1 MSLED
6 VQLDTNGY
14 YALGVPAYLA
24 VIGVEWL
31 LLRRRGIRSY
41 SLPESLANMSAGL
54 GEVTLGVFIG
64 PALVML
70 YEWAYR
76 HLCIVHP
83 FHEGS
88 LASWVFAFLLAD
100 FCYYVYHRASHRV
113 GAFWAIHGVHHQA
126 RVMNVTVALRHPWLS
141 DSYSAPFYAL
151 CPIMGIPTAQFFVAI
166 SFISFYAFTVHSRTF
181 RRPGLFVLV
190 TPQTHIVHH
199 ARNPRYIDK
208 NFGAMFTLWDRIF
221 GTHVEVVPEDPPDLG
236 TLSGCDTYSGARAQW
251 IGLRDLLARAR
262 YVKGPVAKVVSFL
275 RPPAWR
281 PEGAPAG
288 TEKRASEG
296 KLGIGR
302 GALHVG
308 AFVAVLMV
316 AAELFLNAET
326 LHMPIKLL
334 LGGAVFGSLY
344 LTGRAVDRATS
355 TPTPTSTSTPTS
367 TPTST
372 STSTPAVSAK

>member
-1 MSLED
+1 MLALD
-6 VQLDTNGY
+6 LQLDTQLDTNGY

-31 LLRRRGIRSY
+31 LLRRRGVKSY
-41 SLPESLANMSAGL
+41 ALPESLANMSAGL

-64 PALVML
+64 PTLVLL

-76 HLCIVHP
+76 HLAVVHL
-83 FHEGS
+83 FRDGS

-100 FCYYVYHRASHRV
+100 LCYYGYHRASHGV

-199 ARNPRYIDK
+199 AKNPRYIDK
-208 NFGAMFTLWDRIF
+208 NFGAMFTLWDRLF
-221 GTHVEVVPEDPPDLG
+221 GTHVEVVPEDPPVLG
-236 TLSGCDTYSGARAQW
+236 TLSGCETYDGAKAQW
-251 IGLRDLLARAR
+251 VGWRDLYERAR
-262 YVKGPVAKVVSFL
+262 LVRGRFAKLASFF

-281 PEGAPAG
+281 PPGSKQIAARVAPDVQMTAV
-288 TEKRASEG
+288 
-296 KLGIGR
+296 R
-302 GALHVG
+302 GVVYATGFMLVLAL
-308 AFVAVLMV
+308 
-316 AAELFLNAET
+316 AAELFLHAER
-326 LHMPIKLL
+326 LGPGVKLV
-334 LGGAVFGSLY
+334 LGSAVFVGLRVI
-344 LTGRAVDRATS
+344 GRGIDRS
-355 TPTPTSTSTPTS
+355 S
-367 TPTST
+367 ST
-372 STSTPAVSAK
+372 STST